1 MDSFYAGIKRTERGK
16 HEGGDA
22 AWEEDRLGSY
32 KTSELR
38 LVEIQEKL
46 CQELSKHED
55 QCLQLASDMESE
67 LEDWWFKRQTTE
79 PDLVQFLCIDK
90 MKVCCPDGFYGPDC
104 VKCTDCGGN
113 GKCKGNGTRK
123 GNGKCACDRGYE
135 GETCNKCSVQY
146 YEAFRDDDK
155 LLCSECYKACGD
167 AGCLGAGGHNCLN
180 CKPGWKLANENPKY
194 GCVDI
199 NECIEEGAC
208 QSNQFC
214 VNNEGSYSCLECDK
228 SCNGCN
234 GDGPDECIKC
244 AEGFELKDGLCKG
257 TEDDVEKDEL

>member
-1 MDSFYAGIKRTERGK
+1 
-16 HEGGDA
+16 
-22 AWEEDRLGSY
+22 
-32 KTSELR
+32 
-38 LVEIQEKL
+38 
-46 CQELSKHED
+46 
-55 QCLQLASDMESE
+55 MESE